1 MSPFRQKTLP
11 HRACLVA
18 FAALLM
24 LAPSAAAQ
32 HPAIYLM
39 DVDGSLINPVRG
51 DNADAPFSTK
61 RTCGMCHD
69 YDQITQGAH
78 FQMGWDVV
86 SDDYGVAEG
95 RPWSLSNG
103 FLGRWYPYAF
113 RQLAKKENSSP
124 DEIDLTVYDF
134 IGFSSPGGGEPPC
147 GACHPGGGG
156 FEYDRDGNRY
166 DEHLAA
172 KPALAE
178 TLDGDYYQS
187 SWDASGVVEAD
198 CLICHLEGYDF
209 GSRIRQLTNGN
220 YRWAVVAGSR
230 LGSVQGVV
238 RRGQTPTV
246 TYQTRLF
253 NANGSITLDMS
264 WPPPDD
270 NCVYCHGRSD
280 VKKRGFS
287 WNDIFNSDVHNQQG
301 VSCTACHP
309 GGLDH
314 QIAKGYEPAFTAA
327 PELDGSMQG
336 CAECHG
342 SGYLGAPVP
351 EHPSVRPGHL
361 EMIACESC
369 HIPELGRAA
378 SHGHET
384 TTGRLHFHV
393 RPAEAEEEGARGLW
407 KPDYTRRPD
416 KVIYPINHVLTVWWG
431 NRDADGLIYPLFL
444 REHEAGWRTFANEVE
459 DDDGDGDGNPEV
471 NRNDEIVAGL
481 QAFATT
487 LEGNQR
493 FERIQPVFIS
503 SETVYELAADGSLET
518 SSLEG
523 TPLEGASFV
532 DFSINHNTAPTRM
545 ALGANGCADCH
556 VEGAHFFT
564 GQRTV
569 ALHGPDGEP
578 VKVANGWFFGC
589 SPLAFAINSLHQ
601 RIVSPYIGP
610 VIILVVFLIVVH
622 YHGYGP
628 KRITFGPYSDEIH
641 RFNLVERG
649 IHLFRLIAFLVLAVT
664 GLIMAFNLHLWQ
676 QLLFGSARNLL
687 DFHIWSGIVFI
698 LTTVA
703 GAILWFRDA
712 AFESYDK
719 HWIQKMGGYLGHK
732 GEVPAG
738 RFNAGQKMFY
748 WYSGIFGLI
757 ISLTGV
763 MLIYKGTF
771 LLSTVCITST
781 LHNLVGFFLIAGV
794 LAHAYLG
801 TVANPG
807 TWRVLVDG
815 TVTREW
821 ARHHHPNWYRA
832 LVEKEHGAAPRA
844 EAGAEQNSTPSEGG
858 DTDNVVQ

>member
-1 MSPFRQKTLP
+1 MSQIRRQAFL
-11 HRACLVA
+11 HRSCPVA
-18 FAALLM
+18 LAALLM
-24 LAPSAAAQ
+24 VAAPAAAQ
-32 HPAIYLM
+32 HPAIYLL
-39 DVDGSLINPVRG
+39 DANGGFINPVNSS
-51 DNADAPFSTK
+51 NADVPFSTK

-69 YDQITQGAH
+69 YNQITQGFH

-86 SDDYGVAEG
+86 SDDYGTEEG

-113 RQLAKKENSSP
+113 RQLAKKENSHP

-172 KPALAE
+172 NPALAE
-178 TLDGDYYQS
+178 TMDGDYYQS
-187 SWDASGVVEAD
+187 RWDASGVVEAD
-198 CLICHLEGYDF
+198 CLICHLEGYSF
-209 GSRIRQLTNGN
+209 GDRVRQLTNGN

-230 LGSVQGVV
+230 IGTVQGAV

-253 NANGSITLDMS
+253 NVDGSVTLDMS

-287 WNDIFNSDVHNQQG
+287 WNDIFNSDIHNQQG
-301 VSCTACHP
+301 ISCTACHP
-309 GGLDH
+309 AGLDH

-336 CAECHG
+336 CAECHS

-351 EHPSVRPGHL
+351 DHTSVRPGHL
-361 EMIACESC
+361 ERISCESC
-369 HIPELGRAA
+369 HIPALGRAA
-378 SHGHET
+378 VQGRET
-384 TTGRLHFHV
+384 DTGQFTFHV
-393 RPAEAEEEGARGLW
+393 RPADAEEEGARGIW
-407 KPDYTRRPD
+407 MPDYTRRPD
-416 KVIYPINHVLTVWWG
+416 EVIYPINHVLTVWWG
-431 NRDADGLIYPLFL
+431 NRDSDGLIYPLFL
-444 REHEAGWRTFANEVE
+444 REHEAGWRAFADEIE
-459 DDDGDGDGNPEV
+459 DDDGDGQKEV
-471 NRNDEIVAGL
+471 NRPDEITAGL
-481 QAFATT
+481 QALTSA
-487 LEGNQR
+487 LEGNER
-493 FERIQPVFIS
+493 FERVQPVLIS
-503 SETVYELAADGSLET
+503 NESAYELAADGSLQA

-532 DFSINHNTAPTRM
+532 DFSINHNTVPTRM
-545 ALGANGCADCH
+545 ALGANGCEDCH
-556 VEGAHFFT
+556 VEEAHFFN
-564 GQRTV
+564 GRRTV
-569 ALHGPDGEP
+569 ALHGPDGGP
-578 VKVANGWFFGC
+578 VTVPNCLFLGC
-589 SPLAFAINSLHQ
+589 SPFAFAINSFYQ
-601 RIVSPYIGP
+601 QIVTPYVGP
-610 VIILVVFLIVVH
+610 IITLVVFLIVLH

-628 KRITFGPYSDEIH
+628 KRIAFSPYSHEIQ
-641 RFNLVERG
+641 RFDLVERG
-649 IHLFRLIAFLVLAVT
+649 LHLFRLIAFVVLAVT

-676 QLLFGSARNLL
+676 QLLFGSARNLHDL
-687 DFHIWSGIVFI
+687 HLWSGIVFI

-703 GAILWFRDA
+703 GAVLWFRDA
-712 AFESYDK
+712 VFESYDK
-719 HWIQKMGGYLGHK
+719 HWVQKMGGYLGHK

-748 WYSGIFGLI
+748 WYSGI
-757 ISLTGV
+757 ISLIMSVTGI
-763 MLIYKGTF
+763 MLIYKAEIQ
-771 LLSTVCITST
+771 LSTAFGTST
-781 LHNLVGFFLIAGV
+781 LHNLGGFFLIAGV

-815 TVTREW
+815 TVTRAW
-821 ARHHHPNWYRA
+821 AHHHHPNWYRA
-832 LVEKEHGAAPRA
+832 LEKQEHARVEPPAETGAGQP
-844 EAGAEQNSTPSEGG
+844 SMPSEEG
-858 DTDNVVQ
+858 DS